1 MKDRWHSF
9 HKLVQCLHTSLAIM
23 LTCLHYEPNWR
34 VWSLS
39 GVLQHPAKYGL
50 ELSLDR
56 TRFFVRSKIK
66 WKSAKFWLHRWHFGL
81 ILLEGER
88 ECIVLEDECMTW
100 PTVCAGSRITDCKLL
115 SAGMSYAQRSLC
127 RMSMIVADKS
137 HPANG
142 LFSCMPSGI
151 KYRHIQSP
159 LWHIRTECWMS
170 LLGLCI

>member
-9 HKLVQCLHTSLAIM
+9 HKLVQYQSSNHAYLPSLWAK
-23 LTCLHYEPNWR
+23 LK
-34 VWSLS
+34 SLKFIRS
-39 GVLQHPAKYGL
+39 FTASSKIWPWIESWQDAVFGY
-50 ELSLDR
+50 
-56 TRFFVRSKIK
+56 FSKIK
-66 WKSAKFWLHRWHFGL
+66 WKSAKFWLHRWHFGP